1 MAPPPAKRQ
10 KRLVVLSSDDD
21 EDWAPPAEQALEVKI
36 TRNEEAGTK
45 ATSKQTNAN
54 KRSLPSRPRKKPT
67 DNSSKVKKSTVTQ
80 SSPDPS
86 PKKPAHRSKLTAK
99 PATKQPSKPI
109 SSFFGNAN
117 HSQQVNGQRQ
127 AKRESPKV
135 ETLGIEDEEED
146 VIEDDSPIEDADE
159 LRGLQETAHLVLD
172 RRKAPFASTQNVPAA
187 TQAQKFPAGS
197 QRFKI
202 AGSAMGKSKDMSTA
216 AVAAPKDLD
225 SRPWAERFGPSNL
238 EELAVHKRKV
248 ADVRSWVENAFRSR
262 DRRRLLVLRGPSGV
276 GKTATMSTLARAM
289 DLDISEWRNPVGSE
303 YSSEG
308 YFSMSARFEE
318 FLGRSGKFGALSL
331 TDSTGTEHAIPS
343 PNATANADLTSRKV
357 ILLEEF
363 PNTFLSTSSALRS
376 FRSSILEYLAINTPS
391 MEAVHAKQTGFGD
404 SVTPV
409 VMIITE
415 TRLTTTT
422 AASDSFTA
430 HRLLGSEI
438 LGHPGVTIID
448 YNPVAS
454 TYLIKALGLVVQK
467 EARQSGRRRIP
478 GPSALKRLAEVG
490 DVRSAI
496 GSLEFLCLRGL
507 DGDDWGGRVA
517 SRAKK
522 VVNASSALT
531 KMESASLEMITQR
544 ESSLGLF
551 HAVGKVVYNKRDD
564 FEDDELLPQPPDYMS
579 EHVRSR
585 VSQVSANQLID
596 ETGTDTGTF
605 VAALHENYVLSCE
618 GSHFTEALNGCLDA
632 LSDSDL
638 LASPWA
644 GRFGSGGDLG
654 GHSYQGTASDS
665 LRQNEICF
673 QLAVRGLLFALP
685 DPVKRRAHPITGK
698 SGGMNDTYKMFY
710 PMSARLSRQMEEI
723 DGLVGMWTDRFRVGV
738 MSSGSPLHSAGRH
751 FITSNS
757 KEIITVP
764 ADSDGHVATEPVR
777 TTLNCTKAELI
788 LERLPYITKVEQR
801 NPTLTRLN
809 ELEKITQFHGIGGP
823 TEEGSDEDNV
833 DDTAFAREW
842 TTDRPADGKSEKT
855 ASRAVTGQGA
865 GQGGQDAN
873 MTLVPVEEE
882 VEKLYLSDD
891 DIEDD

>member
-1 MAPPPAKRQ
+1 M
-10 KRLVVLSSDDD
+10 
-21 EDWAPPAEQALEVKI
+21 
-36 TRNEEAGTK
+36 
-45 ATSKQTNAN
+45 
-54 KRSLPSRPRKKPT
+54 
-67 DNSSKVKKSTVTQ
+67 
-80 SSPDPS
+80 
-86 PKKPAHRSKLTAK
+86 
-99 PATKQPSKPI
+99 
-109 SSFFGNAN
+109 
-117 HSQQVNGQRQ
+117 
-127 AKRESPKV
+127 
-135 ETLGIEDEEED
+135 
-146 VIEDDSPIEDADE
+146 
-159 LRGLQETAHLVLD
+159 
-172 RRKAPFASTQNVPAA
+172 
-187 TQAQKFPAGS
+187 
-197 QRFKI
+197 
-202 AGSAMGKSKDMSTA
+202 
-216 AVAAPKDLD
+216 
-225 SRPWAERFGPSNL
+225 
-238 EELAVHKRKV
+238 
-248 ADVRSWVENAFRSR
+248 
-262 DRRRLLVLRGPSGV
+262 
-276 GKTATMSTLARAM
+276 
-289 DLDISEWRNPVGSE
+289 GSE

-318 FLGRSGKFGALSL
+318 FLGRSGKFGVLSL
-331 TDSTGTEHAIPS
+331 TDSTGTEPAIPT
-343 PNATANADLTSRKV
+343 PNATTNADLTSRKV

-391 MEAVHAKQTGFGD
+391 MDALYAKQTGFGD
-404 SVTPV
+404 SVIPV

-422 AASDSFTA
+422 ATSDSFTA

-438 LGHPGVTIID
+438 LGHPGVTVID

-454 TYLIKALGLVVQK
+454 TYLIKALSLVVQK

-522 VVNASSALT
+522 GANASSALT

-564 FEDDELLPQPPDYMS
+564 FEDDEPLPQPPDHMS
-579 EHVRSR
+579 EHVRPR
-585 VSQVSANQLID
+585 VSQVSADQLIN

-638 LASPWA
+638 LASSWA
-644 GRFGSGGDLG
+644 GRFGSRGDLG
-654 GHSYQGTASDS
+654 SHSYQGTASDS
-665 LRQNEICF
+665 LKHNEICF

-685 DPVKRRAHPITGK
+685 DPVKRRAHPIAGK

-723 DGLVGMWTDRFRVGV
+723 DGLVDTWTDRFRVGV
-738 MSSGSPLHSAGRH
+738 MPSGRPLHSAGRH

-757 KEIITVP
+757 REIRTVS
-764 ADSDGHVATEPVR
+764 ADSDGHEATEPMR
-777 TTLNCTKAELI
+777 TSLNCTKAELI

-801 NPTLTRLN
+801 NPASTRLN
-809 ELEKITQFHGIGGP
+809 ELEKITQFHGIGAP
-823 TEEGSDEDNV
+823 TEEVSDEENV
-833 DDTAFAREW
+833 DDTALVTEW
-842 TTDRPADGKSEKT
+842 TTDRPVDGKSEKI
-855 ASRAVTGQGA
+855 ASTTVIGQGA
-865 GQGGQDAN
+865 GQGGQDKD
-873 MTLVPVEEE
+873 TTVVPVEEE
-882 VEKLYLSDD
+882 VGKLYLSDD